1 MFGSLVE
8 HFIYNNSQNGGIGF
22 KKLMSG
28 GASAISAVGEVSSG
42 SGTGIILFIITLC
55 LFLIKVLLVMISY
68 NIVIPRILDSYSVD
82 MRRWR
87 TITFLESIF
96 LVILFNNLFSRF

>member
-8 HFIYNNSQNGGIGF
+8 HFIYNSQNSSGII
-22 KKLMSG
+22 KKMAG
-28 GASAISAVGEVSSG
+28 GASVMPETSG
-42 SGTGIILFIITLC
+42 NGFMLFLITLC

-68 NIVIPRILDSYSVD
+68 NIVVPRILESHSVD
-82 MRRWR
+82 MQRFR
-87 TITFLESIF
+87 TITFVESIF

>member
-8 HFIYNNSQNGGIGF
+8 HFIFNSQN
-22 KKLMSG
+22 
-28 GASAISAVGEVSSG
+28 SG
-42 SGTGIILFIITLC
+42 SVVKKMIGGSPSMMPETSTGNGFMLFLITLC

-68 NIVIPRILDSYSVD
+68 NIVVPRILESYSVD
-82 MRRWR
+82 MQRFR

>member
-8 HFIYNNSQNGGIGF
+8 HFIFNSQNGGAAM
-22 KKLMSG
+22 KKMMG
-28 GASAISAVGEVSSG
+28 GAAAAAAAEGSSG
-42 SGTGIILFIITLC
+42 NGFMLFLITLC

-68 NIVIPRILDSYSVD
+68 NIVVPRILESYSVD
-82 MRRWR
+82 MQRFR
-87 TITFLESIF
+87 TISFLETIF

>member
-8 HFIYNNSQNGGIGF
+8 HFIFNSQNGGGIM
-22 KKLMSG
+22 KKMSG
-28 GASAISAVGEVSSG
+28 GVSVMPETSG
-42 SGTGIILFIITLC
+42 NGFMLFLITLC

-82 MRRWR
+82 MQRFR
-87 TITFLESIF
+87 TISFVEAIF